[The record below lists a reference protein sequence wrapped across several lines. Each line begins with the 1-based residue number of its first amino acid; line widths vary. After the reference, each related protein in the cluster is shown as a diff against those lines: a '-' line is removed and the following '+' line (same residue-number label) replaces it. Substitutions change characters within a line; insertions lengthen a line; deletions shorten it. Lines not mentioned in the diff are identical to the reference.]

1 MVYGTIAFT
10 LSSFIRMRQDVSA
23 AAELTPSTDL
33 ASQMKYSL
41 WIHLTPTENAW
52 KGKAKGFVFVAFYV
66 ILFCDNAIQFG

>member
-1 MVYGTIAFT
+1 
-10 LSSFIRMRQDVSA
+10 MRQDISA
-23 AAELTPSTDL
+23 APELTPSTDL

-41 WIHLTPTENAW
+41 WIHLTCPSGKEPTENAW